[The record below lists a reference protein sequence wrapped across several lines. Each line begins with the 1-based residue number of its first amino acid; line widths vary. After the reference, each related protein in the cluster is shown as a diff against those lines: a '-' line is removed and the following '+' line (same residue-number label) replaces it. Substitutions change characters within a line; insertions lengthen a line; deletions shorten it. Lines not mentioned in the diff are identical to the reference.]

1 MYIPTT
7 AHTVAH
13 LCYRK
18 EIKIMG
24 LFKKNRATV
33 NICPAAE
40 GDQRRPCYV
49 RGRRAI
55 FHRWVNSAHPVLPRG
70 EEPGE
75 NSRYYQFRRTEAL
88 VEYEDGTVARVFP
101 SSLQFADSGGFER
114 YEWRPL
120 SEIQQEE
127 ADRGD

>member
-1 MYIPTT
+1 M
-7 AHTVAH
+7 
-13 LCYRK
+13 R
-18 EIKIMG
+18 
-24 LFKKNRATV
+24 LFKKNSTTV
-33 NICPAAE
+33 NICAATE
-40 GDQRRPCYV
+40 GDPRRPCYV

-70 EEPGE
+70 EEPSE

-88 VEYEDGTVARVFP
+88 VEYEDGTVARVFA
-101 SSLQFADSGGFER
+101 SNVQFADGGGFER

-127 ADRGD
+127 AGDGNN